1 MNARKIFA
9 IARKD
14 LTEVRQNTYAW
25 MPMVIV
31 PVMFVIVLPL
41 IMIYLPQ
48 VTGMSAAEQ
57 ALDDPDIQIFMANMP
72 AAMSQSIE
80 GLEGYAQMI
89 VVLLGFM
96 LAPLFL
102 ILPIMTSSV
111 IAAES
116 FAGERERGTIE
127 ALLYSAA
134 SDTDLF
140 LGKVLAAVAPAI
152 LLTWTSFAAYAVVL
166 NLAANPIVGRAWFP
180 LPTWY
185 PLILWVSPA
194 LSLLGTGATVL
205 ISARVKTFLGAYQ
218 TGSMLVLL
226 VLALLM
232 GQVSGVLY
240 LSVGVGMAVGAL
252 MWLVAGVLLFFGV
265 QTFNRTGLVSSI

>member
-1 MNARKIFA
+1 MNPRKILA

-14 LTEVRQNTYAW
+14 LTEVRQNTYAM

-31 PVMFVIVLPL
+31 PVMFVILLPL
-41 IMIYLPQ
+41 VMIYLPQ
-48 VTGMSAAEQ
+48 VTGMGADEMAIN
-57 ALDDPDIQIFMANMP
+57 DPDIQAFMANMP
-72 AAMSQSIE
+72 AAMERSIK
-80 GLEGYAQMI
+80 GLDGYAQMV

-140 LGKVLAAVAPAI
+140 LGKVLAAVTPAI
-152 LLTWTSFAAYAVVL
+152 LLTWGSFAAYAVVL
-166 NLAANPIVGRAWFP
+166 NLASNPLVGRAWFP

-185 PLILWVSPA
+185 PLIFWVSPA

-218 TGSMLVLL
+218 SGSMLVLL
-226 VLALLM
+226 VLALLI

-240 LSVGVGMAVGAL
+240 LSVGVGLAVGAL
-252 MWLVAGVLLFFGV
+252 MWLIAGVLLFFGV
-265 QTFNRTGLVSSI
+265 QTFNRSGLVSSI

>member
-1 MNARKIFA
+1 MRPRKILA
-9 IARKD
+9 IAHKD
-14 LTEVRQNTYAW
+14 LSEVRQNTYAW
-25 MPMVIV
+25 LPMVIV

-41 IMIYLPQ
+41 VMIYLPQ
-48 VTGMSAAEQ
+48 VSGLSAEEM
-57 ALDDPDIQIFMANMP
+57 ALDDPDIQTFLANMP
-72 AAMSQSIE
+72 DTMRQPLE
-80 GLEGYAQMI
+80 GLSGYAQMI
-89 VVLLGFM
+89 VVMLGFM

-134 SDTDLF
+134 SDSDLF
-140 LGKVLAAVAPAI
+140 LGKALAAAAPAV
-152 LLTWTSFAAYAVVL
+152 LLTWISFAAYVVVL
-166 NLAANPIVGRAWFP
+166 NLASNPIVGRAWFP
-180 LPTWY
+180 MSTWY

-226 VLALLM
+226 VLGLLI
-232 GQVSGVLY
+232 GQISGVLY
-240 LSVGVGMAVGAL
+240 LSVDVGMAVGAL
-252 MWLVAGVLLFFGV
+252 IWLVAGVLLFFGV

>member
-1 MNARKIFA
+1 MNPRKMIA

-14 LTEVRQNTYAW
+14 LTEVRQNTYAM

-31 PVMFVIVLPL
+31 PAIFVILLPL
-41 IMIYLPQ
+41 VMIYLPQ
-48 VTGMSAAEQ
+48 VSGMDAQEM
-57 ALDDPDIQIFMANMP
+57 ALNDPDIQSFLQNMP
-72 AAMSQSIE
+72 PAMARSVE

-102 ILPIMTSSV
+102 VLPIMTSSV

-127 ALLYSAA
+127 PLLFSAA
-134 SDTDLF
+134 TDTELF
-140 LGKVLAAVAPAI
+140 LGKVAAAVTPAI
-152 LLTWTSFAAYAVVL
+152 LLTWGSFAVYTVVL
-166 NLAANPIVGRAWFP
+166 NLAGNPIVGRAWFP
-180 LPTWY
+180 LPAWY
-185 PLILWVSPA
+185 PLIMWVSPA

-218 TGSMLVLL
+218 SGSMLVLL
-226 VLALLM
+226 VVGLM
-232 GQVSGVLY
+232 IGQVSGLLY
-240 LSVGVGMAVGAL
+240 LSVGVSLAVGVL
-252 MWLVAGVLLFFGV
+252 LWLVAGVLLFFGV
-265 QTFNRTGLVSSI
+265 QSFNRSRLISSI

>member
-1 MNARKIFA
+1 MNPRKIFA

-41 IMIYLPQ
+41 LMIYLPQ
-48 VTGMSAAEQ
+48 ITGLGAED
-57 ALDDPDIQIFMANMP
+57 LSVNDPDIQRFMENMP
-72 AAMSQSIE
+72 AVMRQSIE
-80 GLEGYAQMI
+80 GMSGYAQMI
-89 VVLLGFM
+89 VVMLGFI

-140 LGKVLAAVAPAI
+140 LGKILAAVAPAI
-152 LLTWTSFAAYAVVL
+152 LLTWTSFAAYALVL
-166 NLAANPIVGRAWFP
+166 NLAANPFVGRAWFP

-185 PLILWVSPA
+185 PLIFWVSPA

-252 MWLVAGVLLFFGV
+252 MWLVAGVLIFFGV
-265 QTFNRTGLVSSI
+265 QTFNRSGLVSSI